1 MAFEKEG
8 INQIEFE
15 ELEKIVAKKDREQ
28 IIIDVRELD
37 EYEEAHIPGIPLIP
51 MHNFPNLISEFDKEK
66 EYIFVCRSGGRSQN
80 VAKFFKENG
89 FDKVNNY
96 SGGMLAWQSDKNTG
110 LEKVVNDVEELY
122 KK

>member
-1 MAFEKEG
+1 MSYEKEG
-8 INQIEFE
+8 ITQIEFE
-15 ELEKIVAKKDREQ
+15 ELQKLVEEKQKDQ
-28 IIIDVRELD
+28 IIIDVREPD
-37 EYEEAHIPGIPLIP
+37 EYDEGHIPNIPLIP
-51 MHNFPNLISEFDKEK
+51 MHTIPAIISEFDKDK

-96 SGGMLAWQSDKNTG
+96 AGGMLAWEAPKNTG
-110 LEKVVNDVEELY
+110 LENVVQNVGDLY